1 MICFIENHE
10 GSFSP
15 LKPPSLLHFI
25 MGSKRWSRRGSPVLL
40 FIFSEDLEE
49 DSETAFL
56 LNPLQQLAF
65 IFLALLWRRVRP
77 V

>member
-1 MICFIENHE
+1 MELLSI
-10 GSFSP
+10 SP

-40 FIFSEDLEE
+40 FIFSEDLER
-49 DSETAFL
+49 DSETAFFAESLAATGFFLTPL
-56 LNPLQQLAF
+56 L
-65 IFLALLWRRVRP
+65 RRVRL